1 MLFVTNFSNCD
12 AILLLILVTC
22 FFGIIFRIM
31 SH

>member
-22 FFGIIFRIM
+22 FFGLFLEL
-31 SH
+31 